1 MTLGSKSD
9 PEYPKKKKSKRR
21 KRTEILNDVLMVQ
34 TLEQFNLPLE
44 STQHALFALLI
55 GSRSSWQFD
64 LLNGHEE
71 TCQSVYTEINLAE
84 RTSTDEGTLDPLDG
98 SF

>member
-9 PEYPKKKKSKRR
+9 PEYPRR
-21 KRTEILNDVLMVQ
+21 EEIQGGKRTEILNDVLMVQ

-44 STQHALFALLI
+44 STQHALFAFLI
-55 GSRSSWQFD
+55 GSRSSWQLD

-71 TCQSVYTEINLAE
+71 TCQSVYTKINLAE